1 MEIEK
6 KLSVNIHNA
15 LNWLKNSGIQN
26 NNLKNKKFYGSV
38 NAWFDVDKNKYSF
51 VYSEINGYFLTM
63 MSYLYTKTNDPIFLK
78 NGIKSADWLI
88 NNALQKNGGY
98 KCLFLIDKSSKHA
111 FKKNLIYA
119 FDNGIIINGLVN
131 LYKVTKKK
139 KLLKAAENCANWI
152 IKDCIKKDGGVRPV
166 YEIDEKKF
174 FESDKDWSTI
184 SGSYH
189 SKIAMGLA
197 NLHSVTKK
205 KVYLQKAIKIA
216 DYCLKFQNK
225 KGRFISFPN
234 KGGTNAHPHCY
245 SAEGLWAIGVYL
257 SKKKY
262 IYSSQKALAWLLK
275 NQNKNGFIP
284 RLFIDNKPIFHERI
298 DAIAQTLRLI
308 YFCNNFNLN
317 KIKKKERQINLLQKI
332 LLNNQLEKNKKKKI
346 KGGFVW
352 GKLSNGE
359 KKIHP
364 NSWVTF
370 FAIQAIILKNEK
382 NQKKLKDFDS
392 FHLV

>member
-1 MEIEK
+1 MEIK
-6 KLSVNIHNA
+6 KNLFNNIICA

-26 NNLKNKKFYGSV
+26 NDKKNHKFYGSV
-38 NAWFDVDKNKYSF
+38 NAWFDVNLNKYSF
-51 VYSEINGYFLTM
+51 VYSEINGYFLTL
-63 MSYLYTKTNDPIFLK
+63 MSYLYQETKNPVFLDK
-78 NGIKSADWLI
+78 GIKSANWLI
-88 NNALQKNGGY
+88 KNALQKNGGY

-111 FKKNLIYA
+111 YKKNLIYA

-131 LYKVTKKK
+131 LYKITKKK
-139 KLLKAAENCANWI
+139 YLLKAAEKCANWI
-152 IKDCIKKDGGVRPV
+152 ITDCLKSNGGLRPV

-189 SKIAMGLA
+189 SKVAIGLA

-205 KVYLQKAIKIA
+205 KKYLNNAIKIT
-216 DYCLKFQNK
+216 DYCLKFQNSS
-225 KGRFISFPN
+225 GRFISFPN

-245 SAEGLWAIGVYL
+245 SAEGLWVMGVYL

-262 IYSSQKALAWLLK
+262 IDSSRKALEWLLK
-275 NQNKNGFIP
+275 NQNSKGFIP
-284 RLFIDNKPIFHERI
+284 RLYKDNKPIYHERI

-308 YFCNNFNLN
+308 YFCGNFNFI
-317 KIKKKERQINLLQKI
+317 KIKKKKKKIFQLLKI
-332 LLNNQLEKNKKKKI
+332 LLKNQMLKNKKIKI
-346 KGGFVW
+346 NGGFVW

-370 FAIQAIILKNEK
+370 FALQALIFKNEGDQ
-382 NQKKLKDFDS
+382 NKLKKFDI